1 MNGWLAGWG
10 GWLVGFGWLVVVGD
24 FNAMCVGT
32 FPAEANAP
40 LVVDA
45 DAVLSGAVVIKFFE
59 AVFGRRTQS
68 FNLRTAV
75 QREGFAQDF
84 EADAVCAFSTRT
96 LRCVERKA
104 QAADGQKI
112 VQNRPH

>member
-1 MNGWLAGWG
+1 MNKPRLYDLENTFGFLAI
-10 GWLVGFGWLVVVGD
+10 L
-24 FNAMCVGT
+24 
-32 FPAEANAP
+32 
-40 LVVDA
+40 
-45 DAVLSGAVVIKFFE
+45 
-59 AVFGRRTQS
+59 
-68 FNLRTAV
+68 NLRTAV

-84 EADAVCAFSTRT
+84 EADAGCAFPTRT

>member
-1 MNGWLAGWG
+1 M
-10 GWLVGFGWLVVVGD
+10 
-24 FNAMCVGT
+24 
-32 FPAEANAP
+32 
-40 LVVDA
+40 
-45 DAVLSGAVVIKFFE
+45 FE
-59 AVFGRRTQS
+59 KYFARRTVF

-75 QREGFAQDF
+75 QRDGFAQDF
-84 EADAVCAFSTRT
+84 ETVVVCAFPTRT